1 MLIGLVALSWT
12 RQLDVAAQNATLQ
25 NFQRA
30 LAAAALARAFNGI
43 ISVAQGTEVALQP
56 VGIGVTLTIGEV
68 LDPLNDLVERFAWL
82 ALIASVSLGLQMTL
96 GDMFAS
102 PWLSGLM
109 SVAVLAFLV
118 LLWRKPEGAWT
129 RRVMR
134 VVGVLIF
141 ARYLLAVVLLASFW
155 IDAAFLAAKQDEA
168 MATLSQTSAS
178 IEAMQETAATTDA
191 AAEERDI
198 LSALGELIDTSRQQ
212 LDLEAQLA
220 AVEAR
225 VEDSVEEIINLIV
238 VFLMQTLLLPIATLW
253 LCWKALGAF
262 WRRALAPNSG

>member
-12 RQLDVAAQNATLQ
+12 RHLDEAAQHATLQ

-30 LAAAALARAFNGI
+30 LAAAALARAFNGV

-109 SVAVLAFLV
+109 TAAVLGFLV
-118 LLWRKPEGAWT
+118 LLWRAPDGTWT
-129 RRVMR
+129 QRLLRCVAA
-134 VVGVLIF
+134 LLF

-155 IDAAFLAAKQDEA
+155 IDAAFLADRQDEA
-168 MATLSQTSAS
+168 MAALSQTSAN
-178 IEAMQETAATTDA
+178 IEAMQETTTATDVT
-191 AAEERDI
+191 AEETD
-198 LSALGELIDTSRQQ
+198 LLTALGELIDSSRQQ

-220 AVEAR
+220 AVEER
-225 VEDSVEEIINLIV
+225 VEESVEEMINLIV
-238 VFLMQTLLLPIATLW
+238 VFLLQTLLLPIATLW
-253 LCWKALGAF
+253 LSWAALSVF
-262 WRRALAPNSG
+262 WRRAVAPNSG